1 MKKNIAFDE
10 KNVVLSFG
18 VLSDIHI
25 ESGRDDDWSAY
36 RYRKSVETAYRLSR
50 ARRPDLFFYPGD
62 LTQNT
67 CYDPQS
73 LHEIGDFKAL
83 TDRYLDPETALV
95 FCTGNHD
102 GNLHRSYEKEFTDVF
117 TATAEDVA
125 RYYKYDVDMESVYSF
140 SGNRHAVVGGY
151 HFLSV
156 GIYKDYIA
164 YLKPILDE
172 LTAKDPLRP
181 IFVAYHFP
189 AADTVYATHYA
200 GSGNDTYDNVAFYE
214 DRSGFWDLRRL
225 LDNYP
230 QVILFAGHTHCAL
243 ENPRAIWQGTF
254 TAIDTA
260 SVQGL
265 DDNSFINFSRK
276 IPVNAKHAEMFG
288 AFEGLLAEVDASSNV
303 RLTCYNASRGDVVA
317 VYTIPAPK
325 ADRSHLTV
333 YANDRRDRSPAATF
347 PVRDLQMEK
356 TEAGDIHVTFTQAE
370 HPDIVW
376 YYTLRFFD
384 GDRLVQAFDLTSR
397 YFATDGMPKHIDA
410 VILKD
415 ENMPESDNHKSLGA
429 HRLEDGKQY
438 RAELCAYDAWD
449 QAGET
454 QTCTYTA

>member
-1 MKKNIAFDE
+1 MSENIRFDE
-10 KNVVLSFG
+10 KNIVLSFG

-25 ESGRDDDWSAY
+25 MSGRDDEGSAI
-36 RYRKSVETAYRLSR
+36 RYRKSVEMVYRLS
-50 ARRPDLFFYPGD
+50 ARRPELFFIPGD
-62 LTQNT
+62 MTQNT
-67 CYDPQS
+67 VYDPPS
-73 LHEIGDFKAL
+73 LHEIDDFKSL

-102 GNLHRSYEKEFTDVF
+102 GNTHRSYEKEFTEVF
-117 TATAEDVA
+117 TATEADVA
-125 RYYKYDVDMESVYSF
+125 RYYKYDVDMESVRSF
-140 SGNRHAVVGGY
+140 SGNRHAVVCGY

-156 GIYKDYIA
+156 GIYKDYVS

-181 IFVAYHFP
+181 VFVAYHFP

-200 GSGNDTYDNVAFYE
+200 GAGNDTYENVAFH
-214 DRSGFWDLRRL
+214 DDWSGFRDLRRL

-243 ENPRAIWQGTF
+243 EDPRAIWQGTF

-260 SVQGL
+260 AVQCL
-265 DDNSFINFSRK
+265 DDGSLINFSHR
-276 IPVNAKHAEMFG
+276 IPVNATHGDAFVG
-288 AFEGLLAEVDASSNV
+288 FEGLLAEVDASFNV
-303 RLTCYNASRGDVVA
+303 RLTCFNANRGDVVA

-325 ADRSHLTV
+325 ADGSHLTV
-333 YANDRRDRSPAATF
+333 FGNDRRDRSPAPIF
-347 PVRDLQMEK
+347 PVRDLHMER
-356 TEAGDIHVTFTQAE
+356 TEAGDIRVSFTQAV

-397 YFATDGMPKHIDA
+397 YFDLGGMPERIET

-415 ENMPESDNHKSLGA
+415 ENMPEGDNHKGFGA
-429 HRLEDGKQY
+429 HKLECGRTY
-438 RAELCAYDAWD
+438 RAELCAYDVWD
-449 QAGET
+449 RAGEP
-454 QTCTYTA
+454 QICFYTA